1 MSNESPQDVSE
12 SEVSRSWKKFT
23 TPILLLLIVAGVVY
37 LSSISNVWFTSQKI
51 TDYSISG
58 TNLSDSS
65 KFFDIAKEISYGKSK
80 DSVLLK
86 LIEKRIEKDAYVSKC
101 IVSFSGVD
109 KIDINIDERRP
120 FVYIQTESGL
130 DYLDQEGKLLPYKV
144 LVDYSDMI
152 VISGFSMNDSSLLN
166 KAILIASKI
175 YNYDD
180 LSHSISEIRYV
191 NNDKGFEFIGLFE
204 NNTIY
209 FGLDENVT
217 KKIEKLKLLYTNES
231 SKLVLRNND
240 VVDLRWYDRIILS
253 KK

>member
-12 SEVSRSWKKFT
+12 SEVSRSWKKFI
-23 TPILLLLIVAGVVY
+23 TPILLLSIVAGVVY
-37 LSSISNVWFTSQKI
+37 LSSISNTWFTSQKI

-65 KFFDIAKEISYGKSK
+65 KFFDIAKEISFGKSK

-152 VISGFSMNDSSLLN
+152 VISGFSMKDSSLLN

-240 VVDLRWYDRIILS
+240 IVDLRWYDRIILS